1 MKVVF
6 LDVDGVLTYSNYRNP
21 ETSDID
27 VEKVKLLKEI
37 CDKTNAKVVISSS
50 WKGTRNRVPHIY
62 STLLKVLSDN
72 DISVIGNTPYV
83 ELLFEDDDFM
93 KTNKPIPLI
102 AFLKAKVKH
111 GTGRAAEI
119 EKWINENNP
128 ERFVVLDDENYD
140 WAEYNYENNWVQTTW
155 DDDGGLK
162 KEHVEMAIRI
172 LNS

>member
-72 DISVIGNTPYV
+72 DISVIGNTP
-83 ELLFEDDDFM
+83 
-93 KTNKPIPLI
+93 
-102 AFLKAKVKH
+102 
-111 GTGRAAEI
+111 
-119 EKWINENNP
+119 
-128 ERFVVLDDENYD
+128 
-140 WAEYNYENNWVQTTW
+140 
-155 DDDGGLK
+155 
-162 KEHVEMAIRI
+162 
-172 LNS
+172 